1 MKKLIRNPKTPS
13 PDKSGILFS
22 RFLARKKIERRAG
35 NSFKKNMQHITI
47 LIHCADQKGIIAA
60 VTNFI
65 LNVEGNIVY
74 IDQHVDREQNV
85 FFMRL
90 ECELT
95 NKNSNVTTIKNVF
108 EQSIAT
114 DFGMEW
120 EIYTMEQKPK
130 MALFVSKYD
139 HCLFDILGRF
149 SAGELNVEIPLIISN
164 HEDLKPIAERFKIPF
179 FYIPFTKENK
189 EEGEKQQIEILQK
202 HEIDFVVLARYMQII
217 TPNLISLYENK
228 IINIHHSFLPAFP
241 GAKPYHS
248 AFKRGVKIIGATSH
262 YVTAAL
268 DEGPIIE
275 QDIARVS
282 HINSVEDFIMKG
294 RDLERIVLAR
304 AIKLH
309 AERKTMVYGNK
320 TVVFY

>member
-1 MKKLIRNPKTPS
+1 
-13 PDKSGILFS
+13 
-22 RFLARKKIERRAG
+22 
-35 NSFKKNMQHITI
+35 MQTITL
-47 LIHCADQKGIIAA
+47 LIHCKDQKGIIAA

-65 LNVEGNIVY
+65 LKVEGNITY
-74 IDQHVDREQNV
+74 IDQHVDVEQDV

-95 NKNSNVTTIKNVF
+95 NASISLQAIKVDF
-108 EQSIAT
+108 QQTIAT
-114 DFGMEW
+114 DFNMSW
-120 EIYTMEQKPK
+120 EFYNQDVKPK
-130 MALFVSKYD
+130 MALFVSKYN
-139 HCLFDILGRF
+139 HCLFDILGRH
-149 SAGELNVEIPLIISN
+149 SAGELNVDIPLIISN
-164 HEDLKPIAERFKIPF
+164 HTNLKSVADQFNIPF
-179 FYIPFTKENK
+179 YHVPFTKDNK
-189 EEGEKQQIEILQK
+189 IEGEAKQIELLKQY
-202 HEIDFVVLARYMQII
+202 EITFMVLARYMQII
-217 TPNLISLYENK
+217 TPKLISLYENK

-262 YVTAAL
+262 YVTEEL

-275 QDIARVS
+275 QDITRVS

-294 RDLERIVLAR
+294 RDLERTVLAR

-309 AERKTMVYGNK
+309 AERKVMVYSNK

>member
-1 MKKLIRNPKTPS
+1 MQ
-13 PDKSGILFS
+13 
-22 RFLARKKIERRAG
+22 KI
-35 NSFKKNMQHITI
+35 II
-47 LIHCADQKGIIAA
+47 LIHCEDQKGIIAA
-60 VTNFI
+60 VTDFI
-65 LNVEGNIVY
+65 LRIEGNITY
-74 IDQHVDREQNV
+74 IDQHVDFEQNV

-95 NKNSNVTTIKNVF
+95 NPNSNLSAIKNVF
-108 EQSIAT
+108 EISIAT
-114 DFGMEW
+114 DFKMSW
-120 EIYTMEQKPK
+120 EIHPKEKKPK
-130 MALFVSKYD
+130 MAVFVSKYD

-149 SAGELNVEIPLIISN
+149 SAGELNVEIPMIVSN
-164 HEDLKPIAERFKIPF
+164 HEDLKPIAERFNIPF
-179 FYIPFTKENK
+179 YYVPFTKENK
-189 EEGEKQQIEILQK
+189 EEGEKQQIELLQK

-217 TPNLISLYENK
+217 SPTLIDLYENK

-262 YVTAAL
+262 YVTTAL

-275 QDIARVS
+275 QDITRVS
-282 HINSVEDFIMKG
+282 HINSIEDFIMKG

-309 AERKTMVYGNK
+309 AERKTMVYDNK

>member
-1 MKKLIRNPKTPS
+1 
-13 PDKSGILFS
+13 
-22 RFLARKKIERRAG
+22 
-35 NSFKKNMQHITI
+35 MQKITI
-47 LIHCADQKGIIAA
+47 LIHCKDQKGIIAA

-65 LNVEGNIVY
+65 VKVEGNIIY
-74 IDQHVDREQNV
+74 IDQHVDVEQNV

-95 NKNSNVTTIKNVF
+95 NQAIDVASIKSDFQQTIAN
-108 EQSIAT
+108 
-114 DFGMEW
+114 DFKMSW
-120 EIYTMEQKPK
+120 EIYTKDQKPK

-139 HCLFDILGRF
+139 HCLFDILGRY
-149 SAGELNVEIPLIISN
+149 SADELNVEIPLIISN
-164 HEDLKPIAERFKIPF
+164 HEDLKPIAERFNIPF
-179 FYIPFTKENK
+179 YYIPFTKENK
-189 EEGEKQQIEILQK
+189 EEGEKKQIALLQK
-202 HEIDFVVLARYMQII
+202 HKIDFVVLARYMQII
-217 TPNLISLYENK
+217 TPTLISLYENK

-262 YVTAAL
+262 YVTQHL

-275 QDIARVS
+275 QDITRVS
-282 HINSVEDFIMKG
+282 HINSIDDFIMKG

-309 AERKTMVYGNK
+309 SERKTMVYDNK

>member
-1 MKKLIRNPKTPS
+1 MQ
-13 PDKSGILFS
+13 
-22 RFLARKKIERRAG
+22 KI
-35 NSFKKNMQHITI
+35 TL
-47 LIHCADQKGIIAA
+47 LIHCEDQKGIIAT

-65 LNVEGNIVY
+65 LKVEGNITY
-74 IDQHVDREQNV
+74 LDQHVDIERNV

-90 ECELT
+90 ESELT
-95 NKNSNVTTIKNVF
+95 NPTIPLVSIRAEF
-108 EQSIAT
+108 QQTIAT
-114 DFGMEW
+114 DFNMSWDLYNKEV
-120 EIYTMEQKPK
+120 KPK
-130 MALFVSKYD
+130 MALFVSKYN
-139 HCLFDILGRF
+139 HCLYDILGRY

-164 HEDLKPIAERFKIPF
+164 HMDLKPIANQFNIPF
-179 FYIPFTKENK
+179 FHVPFTKDNK
-189 EEGEKQQIEILQK
+189 ESGEKQQIELLEK
-202 HEIDFVVLARYMQII
+202 YEINFIVLARYMQII

-262 YVTAAL
+262 YVTEEL

-275 QDIARVS
+275 QDITRVS
-282 HINSVEDFIMKG
+282 HINSVDDFIMKG
-294 RDLERIVLAR
+294 KDLERTVLAR

-309 AERKTMVYGNK
+309 AERKVMVYSNK

>member
-1 MKKLIRNPKTPS
+1 MQKT
-13 PDKSGILFS
+13 
-22 RFLARKKIERRAG
+22 
-35 NSFKKNMQHITI
+35 TI
-47 LIHCADQKGIIAA
+47 LIHCEDQKGIIAA

-65 LNVEGNIVY
+65 LKAEGNIVY
-74 IDQHVDREQNV
+74 IDQHVDVEQNV

-90 ECELT
+90 ECEF
-95 NKNSNVTTIKNVF
+95 SNLNIRLANIKADF
-108 EQSIAT
+108 QQSIAT
-114 DFGMEW
+114 DFKMSW
-120 EIYTMEQKPK
+120 EIYTKDQKPK

-139 HCLFDILGRF
+139 HCLFDILGRY
-149 SAGELNVEIPLIISN
+149 SANELNVEIPLIISN
-164 HEDLKPIAERFKIPF
+164 HEDLKPIAERFNIPF
-179 FYIPFTKENK
+179 YYVPFTKENK
-189 EEGEKQQIEILQK
+189 EEGEKIQIELLQK

-217 TPNLISLYENK
+217 TPTLINLYENK

-262 YVTAAL
+262 YVTQQL

-275 QDIARVS
+275 QDITRVS

-309 AERKTMVYGNK
+309 AERKTMVYDNK

>member
-1 MKKLIRNPKTPS
+1 LRKTLRTSVKLQNKNYNKPTKT
-13 PDKSGILFS
+13 
-22 RFLARKKIERRAG
+22 
-35 NSFKKNMQHITI
+35 MQKITI
-47 LIHCADQKGIIAA
+47 LIHCKDQKGIIAA
-60 VTNFI
+60 VTTFI
-65 LNVEGNIVY
+65 AKVEGNITY
-74 IDQHVDREQNV
+74 IDQHVDVEQNV

-95 NKNSNVTTIKNVF
+95 NHHITIEGLKEDFN
-108 EQSIAT
+108 QTIAA
-114 DFGMEW
+114 DFGMSW
-120 EIYTMEQKPK
+120 DLYNQEQKPK

-139 HCLFDILGRF
+139 HCLFDILGRY
-149 SAGELNVEIPLIISN
+149 SAGELNVEIPVIISN
-164 HEDLKPIAERFKIPF
+164 HNDLRSIAERFDIPF
-179 FYIPFTKENK
+179 HCVPFTKENK
-189 EEGEKQQIEILQK
+189 DEGEAKQIELLKKYQINF
-202 HEIDFVVLARYMQII
+202 IVLARYMQII
-217 TPNLISLYENK
+217 TPKLISLYENK

-262 YVTAAL
+262 YVTEEL

-282 HINSVEDFIMKG
+282 HIHSVEDFIMKG

-309 AERKTMVYGNK
+309 SERKTMVYSNK
-320 TVVFY
+320 TVVFS